1 MTNFFENSVTTKA
14 TKESIMNILLSPEV
28 INQWNLEIESVTET
42 GDGNSVTIR
51 RHHEAVNQLETLTV
65 ENNDGTVIYH
75 VSGDRVSYNVSF
87 ILTSVD
93 KLTVV
98 EEHVAIDTDKIHGI
112 PVKLL
117 QPIAKRGF
125 KQTLES
131 LVKFAENTDILK
143 ARE

>member
-14 TKESIMNILLSPEV
+14 TKESILNILLSPEV

-75 VSGDRVSYNVSF
+75 ISGDGVSYNVSF

-98 EEHVAIDTDKIHGI
+98 EERVSIDIDKIHGI

-117 QPIAKRGF
+117 QPITKRGF

-131 LVKFAENTDILK
+131 LVNFAENDDIL
-143 ARE
+143 RP